1 MEQDQIGRHQS
12 YPLLASILPDGKDV
26 ARPSPP
32 TPPLQDYDFPNHT
45 NETVYEMDAP
55 IPRGFNT
62 LRYKLLPPPAA
73 SDASTSVSEDLFS
86 DAESNFGSWSQSLI
100 SSSTG
105 FDEEHPPIRP
115 PCLISKRA
123 TSPLSSS
130 SESDSESSSCSLS
143 SEDSEVLH
151 LSEPSFT
158 YASTEKEISGS
169 IISPEIKSNALDR
182 FEKQRLAIETTHLPN
197 PGGRTH
203 CWLMPLQILD
213 MSTHGL
219 YEACPY
225 HHAEEEYPA
234 TEAMWKDTSTSY
246 AERRP
251 IPAKGDTQKSL
262 KRQKRYI
269 SMDIE
274 PYNFGRSK
282 ATVASLPEYIR
293 TMIMSFCTEP
303 KDLIALINSSSV
315 FLQPF
320 CRSRRAIV
328 SQITQSMRLRFGG
341 DMPSSCLMVARLR
354 NMESRSDAGSP
365 EAHKANVKRTI
376 KKFLT
381 LTPKGPLLHPSYS
394 LRQLRFVSETLET
407 AESVM
412 TCYAHQAWISRNGM
426 GKLGPS
432 HTVEDLVLFKTERK
446 GFIDAIC
453 LYDAYCTAFFSENA
467 ISSVGDIT
475 LRQSFL
481 EEDGIPGEIINRFY
495 SISNYLHQSYFNWIH
510 IAINEARYDP
520 AAKDENLRLIPL
532 LEKHIGLLVNHFVC
546 SGPSIFRS
554 LQEMRATPRS
564 RFLLRLLERCE
575 TDAAYRQKITS
586 PQGREGNRLWAY
598 REIASG
604 LTTEEVQTAQ
614 HFWDPAIVRSM
625 KVAPSVCST
634 VGLPLR
640 HRRAT

>member
-12 YPLLASILPDGKDV
+12 YPLMAFILPDGNGV
-26 ARPSPP
+26 ARSSPP
-32 TPPLQDYDFPNHT
+32 TPPLLPNHT
-45 NETVYEMDAP
+45 NDAVYGMDDS
-55 IPRGFNT
+55 IPRAFDD
-62 LRYKLLPPPAA
+62 LQYELLPPPAA
-73 SDASTSVSEDLFS
+73 SDASTSVSEDPLS
-86 DAESNFGSWSQSLI
+86 DPESNLGSWPPSPI
-100 SSSTG
+100 SSNTG
-105 FDEEHPPIRP
+105 FDEEDRPIML
-115 PCLISKRA
+115 PCLISER
-123 TSPLSSS
+123 TPSPLSSS
-130 SESDSESSSCSLS
+130 SEGYSESSFCSLS
-143 SEDSEVLH
+143 SESSRVPQ
-151 LSEPSFT
+151 LSEPNFT
-158 YASTEKEISGS
+158 YAFAEKDNSGS
-169 IISPEIKSNALDR
+169 IMSPKIKPNALDR
-182 FEKQRLAIETTHLPN
+182 FEKQRLAIENTALPN
-197 PGGRTH
+197 PRERTH
-203 CWLMPLQILD
+203 CWLMPLQTLD

-219 YEACPY
+219 YDASPY
-225 HHAEEEYPA
+225 HHAEGEYPA
-234 TEAMWKDTSTSY
+234 TEPMRKDTSTSY

-269 SMDIE
+269 SMEIE
-274 PYNFGRSK
+274 PYNFGRSET
-282 ATVASLPEYIR
+282 TVASLPEYIR

-354 NMESRSDAGSP
+354 NMESRSYAGSP
-365 EAHKANVKRTI
+365 EARKASAKRTI
-376 KKFLT
+376 KKILT
-381 LTPKGPLLHPSYS
+381 LTPKGPLLHPAYS
-394 LRQLRFVSETLET
+394 LRQLKFVSEALET

-412 TCYAHQAWISRNGM
+412 TGCAHHAWANRNGM
-426 GKLGPS
+426 SNLGPS
-432 HTVEDLVLFKTERK
+432 HAVEDLVLSKTERK
-446 GFIDAIC
+446 MFIDAIC
-453 LYDAYCTAFFSENA
+453 LYDAYCTAFFSEN
-467 ISSVGDIT
+467 SLSTDDDIA

-495 SISNYLHQSYFNWIH
+495 SITTFLHLSYCNWIY
-510 IAINEARYDP
+510 IAMNEARYDLT
-520 AAKDENLRLIPL
+520 AKEEKHRLIPL
-532 LEKHIGLLVNHFVC
+532 LEKHIGLLVNHFVY

-554 LQEMRATPRS
+554 LQEMEATKRS

-625 KVAPSVCST
+625 KVAPSICST

-640 HRRAT
+640 LRPST

>member
-12 YPLLASILPDGKDV
+12 YPLMAYILPDGNGVDG
-26 ARPSPP
+26 PSPP
-32 TPPLQDYDFPNHT
+32 TPPLQEYDFPNHT
-45 NETVYEMDAP
+45 NDAVYGMDVS
-55 IPRGFNT
+55 IPRAFGN
-62 LRYKLLPPPAA
+62 LQYELLPPPAA
-73 SDASTSVSEDLFS
+73 SDAATSVSEDPIS
-86 DAESNFGSWSQSLI
+86 DPESNLGSWPPSPI
-100 SSSTG
+100 SSNAG
-105 FDEEHPPIRP
+105 FDEEHRP
-115 PCLISKRA
+115 TRLPCLISER
-123 TSPLSSS
+123 TPSPLSSS
-130 SESDSESSSCSLS
+130 SESYSESSFCSLS
-143 SEDSEVLH
+143 SENSEGPH
-151 LSEPSFT
+151 LSEPNFI
-158 YASTEKEISGS
+158 YVFTEKDNSGS
-169 IISPEIKSNALDR
+169 IMSPETKPNALGR
-182 FEKQRLAIETTHLPN
+182 FEKQRLAIENTALPN
-197 PGGRTH
+197 PGERAH
-203 CWLMPLQILD
+203 CWLMPLQTLD

-219 YEACPY
+219 YEAFPY

-234 TEAMWKDTSTSY
+234 TEPMWKDTSTSY

-251 IPAKGDTQKSL
+251 MPAKGDTQKSL
-262 KRQKRYI
+262 KRQKMYI
-269 SMDIE
+269 SMEIE

-282 ATVASLPEYIR
+282 TTVASLPEYIR

-303 KDLIALINSSSV
+303 KDLMALVNSSSV

-328 SQITQSMRLRFGG
+328 SQITESIRLRFGG

-365 EAHKANVKRTI
+365 EVHKANVKRTI
-376 KKFLT
+376 KKILT

-412 TCYAHQAWISRNGM
+412 TCYAHQAWASRNGM

-432 HTVEDLVLFKTERK
+432 HTVEDLVLSKTERK
-446 GFIDAIC
+446 SFIDAIC

-467 ISSVGDIT
+467 FSSDGDIT

-481 EEDGIPGEIINRFY
+481 EEDGIPGEINRFY
-495 SISNYLHQSYFNWIH
+495 SIRNYLHQSYCNWIY
-510 IAINEARYDP
+510 IAINEARYDLT
-520 AAKDENLRLIPL
+520 AKDEKHKLVPL
-532 LEKHIGLLVNHFVC
+532 LEKHIVLLVNHFVC

-554 LQEMRATPRS
+554 LQEMGATPRS

-575 TDAAYRQKITS
+575 TDAAYLQKITS
-586 PQGREGNRLWAY
+586 PQDREGNRLWAY

-604 LTTEEVQTAQ
+604 LTTGEVQTAQ

-625 KVAPSVCST
+625 KAAPSICST

-640 HRRAT
+640 FRLPT